1 MAVSLASLKR
11 KRDIKPPRA
20 MIYGTHGVGKT
31 TLGANAPSPVFIQ
44 LEDGLTTDTPTF
56 GLMANFTEVMEAIGE
71 LYSQEHE
78 FLTVVFDTID
88 WLEPLI
94 WAEACARNNWAS
106 IEDAG
111 FGKGYLAASTVWRE
125 FLDGTNAL
133 RNERNMTVL
142 LLAHAE
148 VKRFDSP
155 DTDPYDRY
163 QPKLHRLASALVQEN
178 VDTILFATRL
188 ISTVKID
195 AKDKNSR
202 VRGVGGG
209 QRVLYTEERPAYI
222 AKNRDDMPQ
231 QILLP
236 DNAAG
241 AWSTLAGHFAFFN
254 VAQG

>member
-1 MAVSLASLKR
+1 MAVSLASLVR
-11 KRDIKPPRA
+11 KRAVKPPRA
-20 MIYGTHGVGKT
+20 VIYGTHGVGKT
-31 TLGANAPSPVFIQ
+31 TLAASAPAPIFIQ
-44 LEDGLTTDTPTF
+44 LEDGLTSDTPTF
-56 GLMANFTEVMEAIGE
+56 GILTSFEDVMGAIGE

-78 FLTVVFDTID
+78 FQTVVFDTID
-88 WLEPLI
+88 WLEPII
-94 WAEACARNNWAS
+94 WAEACKRGGWAS

-111 FGKGYLAASTVWRE
+111 YGKGYLAASTVWRE

-133 RNERNMTVL
+133 RNERNMTVI

-148 VKRFDSP
+148 IKRFDSP
-155 DTDPYDRY
+155 DSDPYDRY

-188 ISTVKID
+188 IATKKLD
-195 AKDKNSR
+195 EKDKTSR

-236 DNAAG
+236 DSGPAAW
-241 AWSTLAGHFAFFN
+241 AALAAHFAFFN